1 MTSSSNLQLH
11 YQPVRHRHTAQPLYY
26 EALLRKGQT
35 SAALLF
41 DQAEKSDL
49 RNRLERQALAL
60 AWEDIQS
67 GHTAGQPIA
76 VNISPKALSE
86 DLGSWRTLLK
96 LARAGNVS
104 LEVTENSEPTNRTL
118 YCQRLEKLAS
128 LGMPLILD
136 DVGSGY
142 AHFTCLADHPFTY
155 AKLDKHYLHW
165 WTSALRS
172 ESRQKQIL
180 TELVLVFHRQGYQFI
195 QEGIETV
202 TSAKIADAIFPD
214 HLIWFQ
220 GFALGLP
227 ERKPWHHET
236 LPPAQIRLRC

>member
-1 MTSSSNLQLH
+1 MPSSNLQLH
-11 YQPVRHRHTAQPLYY
+11 YQPIRHRHTAQPLYY

-35 SAALLF
+35 SAGSLF
-41 DQAEKSDL
+41 DQAEQENV

-67 GHTAGQPIA
+67 GHTAGRPIA
-76 VNISPKALSE
+76 VNVSPKALSE
-86 DLGSWRTLLK
+86 DLGVWRLLLK
-96 LARAGNVS
+96 MARADHVF
-104 LEVTENSEPTNRTL
+104 LEVTENSEPTNRAL
-118 YCQRLEKLAS
+118 YRQRLEKLAA

-227 ERKPWHHET
+227 ERKPWHQGET
-236 LPPAQIRLRC
+236 LLPGQLHLHS